1 RKQFKTITTDNGR
14 EFYDYEGIERSFTG
28 SSIPR
33 TSHYYADA
41 YCSWQRGSNE
51 NLNKMIRRFIPKGT
65 SIKKFSRRDIKEIQK
80 WMNNYPR
87 KMFNFKSSDEI
98 FKEALE
104 AA

>member
-1 RKQFKTITTDNGR
+1 DYKSVETSITK
-14 EFYDYEGIERSFTG
+14 

-33 TSHYYADA
+33 TKHYYADA

-51 NLNKMIRRFIPKGT
+51 NLNKMIRRFIPKGR
-65 SIKKFSRRDIKEIQK
+65 SFKEYSRNEIKRIQK

-87 KMFNFKSSDEI
+87 KIFDFKTSNDVYE
-98 FKEALE
+98 KKLE